1 VVFPENFST
10 FSNALWNKHVVLHA
24 VVTNG
29 AATGVKALTVGLR
42 ASKTGATNDVDA
54 ITQEIHLGWASETAT
69 AGLVDYPNVT
79 YQDHNEVALRA
90 PWIYNL
96 VDDGTGWYMQQSPR
110 GSATIEPLDLFHV
123 AQSNWTQRTYDET
136 LFTWSHAASGVR
148 SLFDDD
154 QTYRLRGAVAYHVG
168 LKVGHQYGTND
179 LGESN
184 YPEVLN
190 LRGNGYFRMADY
202 DGVMAGSFRPMA
214 SDLFGLYKGKKNEDA
229 PLMTKAYA
237 HVVPATSPTNDN
249 SYGQVFASLRSK
261 TNQFFIGIAQADL
274 HFAPQ
279 EVAASGCYF
288 DLQAETWAHQAN
300 IVTQHGPFSLFAQV
314 SMHWRGGPDIN
325 DGTEGHDVDCV
336 MVKKADGEWV
346 THQILNPP
354 TNVFH
359 RTVATFRSNDTV
371 YLQQQDRG
379 RDSYGFAT
387 ETPYKRASSFEI
399 TMLNDGGLP
408 LDLDVYEENAS
419 SEINDNIDIACNVR
433 SNLTAKQNLKYAYRY
448 RTIYAPGVT
457 VLSPAES
464 GGGEGW
470 SNDTF
475 RIEFLAT
482 DGHDEPLV
490 AELYYGNGRDA
501 DWRLINTNVVLY
513 VPTNTHRLAY
523 DWNTAGV
530 ATGAYYIKVA
540 ARRATGGKT
549 GFDVSN
555 TRLQVGRATGLQRN
569 AGVVSTV
576 TTNTLELGTNL
587 SFEAGT
593 AGWVAAADH
602 LAIGATNTYAFHGTN
617 AARFSGSWTGWSW
630 NNLRQDIAC
639 QPGEVLHVTGK
650 VRIQGLTRGGADWV
664 GAGIKLEASDGS
676 SATEQSFN
684 ETSATNTWL
693 SVDFYR
699 TAAGAT
705 ERLILWVAGND
716 CPNANVY
723 FDDFRVVSTNGAVIT
738 NSVSSGYWVAA
749 TSINVTAHNALCL
762 WAGGTNGTAGAGV
775 WVADASGVT
784 NTVVLTNH
792 IDRLVSLE
800 QRIEIP
806 WSAFAGVNKAQIRA
820 LGFTSSNLSASRV
833 RSAWLPLAARARVRA
848 APQADPEGL
857 SLYYPGQVMTNV
869 ITITNFTATAQ
880 TNLTVQVVQEYGET
894 RWWWDESPHVAPR
907 WSAKSRRGD
916 RLAGGFEQ
924 VWTNRTLP
932 AGGVLVLTNIY
943 VNPSGRLVTQ
953 YYGSNDAPWYAFRNY
968 QSRAQVHV
976 AVRRANGDN
985 VYDSDGAGCYRVDD
999 DSTQTNNTEEAG
1011 SGSSS
1016 LLAYSS
1022 FSSSSSSS
1030 PDSPSSAPSSS
1041 RLVAPAVPEIVVA
1054 GGPQGVGRPAAAS
1067 APAPARAAARLEDGR
1082 SLPFADDFSGG
1093 LKKGWSV
1100 VKDPNVIWSVSD
1112 GALSAA
1118 AGGQGGYAYALVQGL
1133 AIRGD
1138 NVSMEFDVM
1147 FDEAAREGG
1156 LIYRGRVLQV
1166 NPTVCGWEDADP
1178 RYIVGCPLLTPGAWH
1193 RVAVDIRESPL
1204 GALSDLFIDGVPV
1217 FYDEPVEP
1225 GAPSAPFGFLSPYS
1239 GGTVRWD
1246 NVDVY
1251 HP

>member
-1 VVFPENFST
+1 VRSGEVVRGRAKMRVDQLQTSGDWLVAGIKLEKDGGGQSMESVRNAPFNSTGQWEDLSFTMVCTQSGSYVYRCMVAGGSGGTSQADVYFDDVTLAPTGQAQTVTVEVAYRAHSGGSAVTSSAAIYLDALTLRGSTAGLAHPTNIMTALRTEARTIGTNASASIPAVEYPPLFSHGEPASGRFPGGIEAALVGWKFKYLTNNVALTCTNTLTVYELSTNGAGYIEFDQYVYCGKNPHKLRGQPLEIATNGPYFALGAKDGRSSEFGAGPFPADHTYVVGTPLSNFPRRLATGAAGGWPSTLRVVFPENFST
-10 FSNALWNKHVVLHA
+10 FSNALWNKHFVLHA

-54 ITQEIHLGWASETAT
+54 LTQELHLGWAAESAT

-110 GSATIEPLDLFHV
+110 GSATIEPLDLFAV
-123 AQSNWTQRTYDET
+123 AQSNWVQRTYDET

-154 QTYRLRGAVAYHVG
+154 QAYRLRGAVSYHVG

-237 HVVPATSPTNDN
+237 RVVPATSPTNDN

-288 DLQAETWAHQAN
+288 DLQAETWAHKAN

-314 SMHWRGGPDIN
+314 SMHWRGGADIN

-359 RTVATFRSNDTV
+359 RTVAAFRSNDTV

-379 RDSYGFAT
+379 RDSYGFTT

-433 SNLTAKQNLKYAYRY
+433 SNLAAKQNLKYAYRY
-448 RTIYAPGVT
+448 RTVYAPGVT
-457 VLSPAES
+457 VLSPGES

-470 SNDTF
+470 SNDSF
-475 RIEFLAT
+475 RIEFVAT

-555 TRLQVGRATGLQRN
+555 TRLQVGRAIGLPRN

-576 TTNTLELGTNL
+576 TTNTLEPGTNL

-593 AGWVAAADH
+593 AFRSRDRGLGRGGRPPRHRRDQHLRVPRHERRAVQRKLVRLELEQSEAGHRVPAGRGAARHRQGPHPGADPRGRGLGGGGDQAGGVRRQLRDGAVVQRNVRHEH
-602 LAIGATNTYAFHGTN
+602 LAERRLLPHRRDVHRAPDPVGRRERLPGCERVFRRLPGRQHQRRGDHQQRELRLLGRRDAGQRHRAQRVVPLGGRHERHRRRRGVGGRRVRRDEHRRADEPRRPAGLAR
-617 AARFSGSWTGWSW
+617 AAHRDPVVRVRG
-630 NNLRQDIAC
+630 RQ
-639 QPGEVLHVTGK
+639 Q
-650 VRIQGLTRGGADWV
+650 GADQGPRV
-664 GAGIKLEASDGS
+664 HV
-676 SATEQSFN
+676 EQPQ
-684 ETSATNTWL
+684 
-693 SVDFYR
+693 
-699 TAAGAT
+699 
-705 ERLILWVAGND
+705 RLA
-716 CPNANVY
+716 
-723 FDDFRVVSTNGAVIT
+723 
-738 NSVSSGYWVAA
+738 
-749 TSINVTAHNALCL
+749 
-762 WAGGTNGTAGAGV
+762 
-775 WVADASGVT
+775 
-784 NTVVLTNH
+784 
-792 IDRLVSLE
+792 
-800 QRIEIP
+800 
-806 WSAFAGVNKAQIRA
+806 RA
-820 LGFTSSNLSASRV
+820 LGL
-833 RSAWLPLAARARVRA
+833 
-848 APQADPEGL
+848 
-857 SLYYPGQVMTNV
+857 
-869 ITITNFTATAQ
+869 
-880 TNLTVQVVQEYGET
+880 
-894 RWWWDESPHVAPR
+894 
-907 WSAKSRRGD
+907 
-916 RLAGGFEQ
+916 
-924 VWTNRTLP
+924 
-932 AGGVLVLTNIY
+932 
-943 VNPSGRLVTQ
+943 
-953 YYGSNDAPWYAFRNY
+953 
-968 QSRAQVHV
+968 
-976 AVRRANGDN
+976 
-985 VYDSDGAGCYRVDD
+985 
-999 DSTQTNNTEEAG
+999 
-1011 SGSSS
+1011 
-1016 LLAYSS
+1016 
-1022 FSSSSSSS
+1022 
-1030 PDSPSSAPSSS
+1030 
-1041 RLVAPAVPEIVVA
+1041 
-1054 GGPQGVGRPAAAS
+1054 
-1067 APAPARAAARLEDGR
+1067 AAARGAGPGARGPAGR
-1082 SLPFADDFSGG
+1082 PRGAVPLLSRAGHDQRDHDHELHR
-1093 LKKGWSV
+1093 
-1100 VKDPNVIWSVSD
+1100 D
-1112 GALSAA
+1112 GA
-1118 AGGQGGYAYALVQGL
+1118 
-1133 AIRGD
+1133 
-1138 NVSMEFDVM
+1138 
-1147 FDEAAREGG
+1147 
-1156 LIYRGRVLQV
+1156 
-1166 NPTVCGWEDADP
+1166 
-1178 RYIVGCPLLTPGAWH
+1178 
-1193 RVAVDIRESPL
+1193 
-1204 GALSDLFIDGVPV
+1204 
-1217 FYDEPVEP
+1217 DEPDRAGRAGIRRNPLVV
-1225 GAPSAPFGFLSPYS
+1225 G
-1239 GGTVRWD
+1239 
-1246 NVDVY
+1246 
-1251 HP
+1251 